1 MANRRGHIT
10 GIMLIGLVLALL
22 PARAQDADD
31 KAAIIHM
38 EALQVVR
45 EKAAPVTPP
54 PPVLSAI
61 NPPSLLPKVEP
72 NAALFF
78 VGTSERLT
86 DDSWLVLQSMAESLT
101 ERPVRIALQ
110 AYGGTPGTDVA
121 DARRI
126 ALRRGVAVR
135 RYFLEQGMAEA
146 RIMLHVEGIAQTD
159 TPGHRID
166 LFLATE

>member
-1 MANRRGHIT
+1 MANQRGHIA
-10 GIMLIGLVLALL
+10 GAVLIGMILAIL
-22 PARAQDADD
+22 PARAQDTDD
-31 KAAIIHM
+31 NAAEIHM
-38 EALQVVR
+38 EALVVR
-45 EKAAPVTPP
+45 QKAAPVTPP
-54 PPVLSAI
+54 PAVLSAI

-72 NAALFF
+72 NATLFF
-78 VGTSERLT
+78 VGTGERLT
-86 DDSWLVLQSMAESLT
+86 DDSWLVLQSMTESLT

-135 RYFLEQGMAEA
+135 RYFLEQGIAEA
-146 RIMLHVEGIAQTD
+146 RIMLRVKGIAQTD